1 MKQATLYTVEIHAV
15 HSLGTNIYY
24 TICICSTCTMRT
36 ETLMYLCAYIPHIDC
51 DGLARVIKE
60 FIIDCVIVWVPVWYS
75 FITLHVN
82 IITLIHR
89 VCTAYTTATC
99 SRLPWYICGPLSIFV
114 SPECAS
120 LLFVRGC
127 MHEVSHK
134 THS

>member
-1 MKQATLYTVEIHAV
+1 MQYV

-24 TICICSTCTMRT
+24 TICICSACTMRT

-60 FIIDCVIVWVPVWYS
+60 FIVDCVIVWVPVWCS

-89 VCTAYTTATC
+89 VCTAYTNNNMQQAAMVHL
-99 SRLPWYICGPLSIFV
+99 SGPLSI
-114 SPECAS
+114 
-120 LLFVRGC
+120 L
-127 MHEVSHK
+127 
-134 THS
+134 